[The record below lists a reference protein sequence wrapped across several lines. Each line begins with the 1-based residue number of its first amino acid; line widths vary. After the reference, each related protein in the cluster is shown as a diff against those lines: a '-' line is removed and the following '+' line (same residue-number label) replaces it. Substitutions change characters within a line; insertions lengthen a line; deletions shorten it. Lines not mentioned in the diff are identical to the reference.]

1 MGGSRTAPTIKP
13 LPFLRRGVPCGRL
26 LCCREGTRPSPTIEP
41 DFPVC
46 AWERGNQLNHSPS
59 LWGVGKP
66 KASRWGDW
74 PEKKRKVRE
83 LIQPTH
89 SPVCAWEREKVGGS
103 RTAPT
108 IKPLPFLRRGVPC
121 GRPLCCREG
130 TRPSPTIEPDF
141 PVCAWER
148 GNQLNHFPLF
158 MGSRQAKGEPVGG
171 PTREKKKSQRI
182 NPAYAFPCLRVG
194 ARKGGRF
201 TNRPYD
207 KTPSISS

>member
-1 MGGSRTAPTIKP
+1 M
-13 LPFLRRGVPCGRL
+13 
-26 LCCREGTRPSPTIEP
+26 
-41 DFPVC
+41 
-46 AWERGNQLNHSPS
+46 NHSPS

-66 KASRWGDW
+66 KASRWGDR

-89 SPVCAWEREKVGGS
+89 SPACAWEREKVGGS

-108 IKPLPFLRRGVPC
+108 IKPLPFLCRGVPC

-130 TRPSPTIEPDF
+130 RTLPYDRTRLS
-141 PVCAWER
+141 CLCMGAR
-148 GNQLNHFPLF
+148 KLNESLPLF

-171 PTREKKKSQRI
+171 PAREKKKSQRI
-182 NPAYAFPCLRVG
+182 NPAYAFPCLCMG
-194 ARKGGRF
+194 TRKGGRF

-207 KTPSISS
+207 KTPSISL